1 VSSSGTGVFATD
13 DGTGD
18 GTALAFGLG
27 DLASAP
33 AGALTVVF
41 DVNFMQW
48 GNQNSENFTRN
59 LIGFIDDEVDPD
71 GAVPEPA
78 SLAIWGSLG
87 IAAFIAHRRRRKLLA
102 KPTA

>member
-1 VSSSGTGVFATD
+1 LPDIPKSGIFDAN
-13 DGTGD
+13 GD
-18 GTALAFGLG
+18 GTALAFGFG
-27 DLASAP
+27 DLTNAP

-48 GNQNSENFTRN
+48 TFDAQNSENFIRN
-59 LIGFIDDEVDPD
+59 LIGFIDDQVDPD
-71 GAVPEPA
+71 AVPEPA